1 MNAVDVVSVPPSHSI
16 PDKMPDARDRI
27 LAAAQNLFAMRGFE
41 GVSTTQIAKVAGIT
55 QPLIHY
61 HFKNKEALWK
71 ATVARLFGRLQEE
84 FLAVVTK
91 LPRQDSQR
99 FLMETIRHFVAF
111 SAKYPEFGQFVMRE
125 GAQASDRLDWM
136 TEHWMKPAL
145 REFRVLYDQALTEGW
160 IKPVPFPQ
168 LVMLI
173 TSSANHFFS
182 LSPMMKSLYGIDPLS
197 ADQQSLHSDAVVQ
210 VVLGA
215 ILYSPADTLA
225 AC

>member
-1 MNAVDVVSVPPSHSI
+1 MNAVNVLPIVSSASLSE
-16 PDKMPDARDRI
+16 KMPDARDRI

-71 ATVARLFGRLQEE
+71 ATVARLFSRLQDEY
-84 FLAVVTK
+84 LAVVSR
-91 LPRQDSQR
+91 LPRHDSQR
-99 FLMETIRHFVAF
+99 FLTDAIRHYIAF

-125 GAQASDRLDWM
+125 GVQSSDRLDWM

-145 REFRVLYDQALTEGW
+145 REFKTLYEQAVTDGW
-160 IKPVPFPQ
+160 MKPIPFQQ

-173 TSSANHFFS
+173 TSSASHYFS
-182 LSPMMKSLYGIDPLS
+182 LSPLMRSLYGVDPL
-197 ADQQSLHSDAVVQ
+197 DPEQQAQQGDAVVKL
-210 VVLGA
+210 VLSA
-215 ILYSPADTLA
+215 IMVESREALSA
-225 AC
+225 